1 MANSH
6 VIKSICRRIE
16 DRFGS
21 GKAAAMAA
29 GVSAGVW
36 SNYCSDEPQHVDTT
50 IPFHRVFF
58 VANASER
65 AQLAA
70 LLVGDGGP
78 APADI
83 LTEAAET
90 TEAAADLQHAV
101 RTAEQDGKLTRLE
114 TRVIRAKALAVQ
126 AEAGDVIRALDGAA

>member
-1 MANSH
+1 MANSL

-29 GVSAGVW
+29 GVTAGVW
-36 SNYCSDEPQHVDTT
+36 SNYVSDDHPDTT

-70 LLVGDGGP
+70 LLIGED
-78 APADI
+78 APPPRSL
-83 LTEAAET
+83 LTEASET
-90 TEAAADLQHAV
+90 VEAAADMHRAARLA
-101 RTAEQDGKLTRLE
+101 TEDGKITRLE
-114 TRVIRAKALAVQ
+114 GRVIRAKAVAVQ
-126 AEAGDVIRALDGAA
+126 AEAADVIRAIDAA